1 LAQKGGQKMSEKMFL
16 VSGATG
22 SIGTKM
28 VRHLLDRGHKTRA
41 MVHKIDQ
48 RSEDLRRLGADVI
61 ECNFLDIRSLRRAFK
76 DVKGAYFGYPV
87 APAIIEA
94 TVVFA
99 QAAKEANTEIIVNIS
114 QVSARDDALSD
125 ATISH
130 WMSERVFDWSKVKT
144 THIRPTFFFDWFLY
158 FAKGAQT
165 GLIQMPFGNHK
176 LSFVSAK
183 DVAHAAVAILENPS
197 GHQGKTYN
205 LYGPEQYS
213 FEEAYQLI
221 AQTLNHKI
229 KYEKIRLDAWV
240 DALRNSLPPQVVQHF
255 ENGPVGDMPSGIFK
269 GPVDTLEMLLGR
281 KPITVAEFAREHR
294 DVISVPNSDLKSASG
309 YSVE

>member
-1 LAQKGGQKMSEKMFL
+1 MSEKMFL
-16 VSGATG
+16 VSGASG
-22 SIGTKM
+22 SVGTKM
-28 VRHLLDRGHKTRA
+28 VRQLLERGHKVRA
-41 MVHKIDQ
+41 MVHKFDH
-48 RSEDLRRLGADVI
+48 RSENLQKIGADVV
-61 ECNFLDIRSLRRAFK
+61 ECNFLDIRGLRSAFK
-76 DVKGAYFGYPV
+76 DIKGAYFGYPV

-94 TVVFA
+94 TAVFA
-99 QAAKEANTEIIVNIS
+99 QAAKEADAEIIINMS
-114 QVSARDDALSD
+114 QVSARADALSD

-130 WMSERVFDWSKVKT
+130 WMSERVFDWSEVKT

-165 GLIQMPFGNHK
+165 GLIQMPFGNYK

-183 DVAHAAVAILENPS
+183 DVAHAVVAILENPS

-221 AQTLNHKI
+221 AQTLDHKI
-229 KYEKIRLDAWV
+229 KYEKIPLDVWV
-240 DALRNSLPPQVVQHF
+240 DALRNSLPQQVVQHF
-255 ENGPVGDMPSGIFK
+255 EHGPVGDMPSGIFK
-269 GPVDTLEMLLGR
+269 GSVDTLEMLLGR

-294 DVISVPNSDLKSASG
+294 DVLSVPNSDLKSASG